1 MNNTVVR
8 IVFSFQHDK
17 YGDVEVYHVK
27 AFFSVCIY
35 TQYLICLDR

>member
-17 YGDVEVYHVK
+17 YGDVEVYRVK
-27 AFFSVCIY
+27 AFLACLY
-35 TQYLICLDR
+35 TRSI